1 VSAANRSEEVTAVSV
16 RVQRL
21 GPAHVIVAL
30 LVASLVLTA
39 CGDGD
44 EQVIPTSTSPTSTS
58 TSTSPTSSP
67 TSTSTSVVVES
78 GDAEVCRTAQVFASA
93 PSGQNTA
100 DAAELA
106 RVAPRAANGQLRA
119 AASELGRAGAGWGV
133 GHDAA
138 IETISTE
145 CNDLGIYVQ
154 FP

>member
-1 VSAANRSEEVTAVSV
+1 VSKT
-16 RVQRL
+16 
-21 GPAHVIVAL
+21 VIVVL
-30 LVASLVLTA
+30 LVASLGLTA

-58 TSTSPTSSP
+58 ASTSIPPS

-78 GDAEVCRTAQVFASA
+78 GDAEVCRTAQVFAGTA
-93 PSGQNTA
+93 SGQNTR

-106 RVAPRAANGQLRA
+106 RVAPRAGNEQLRA
-119 AASELGRAGAGWGV
+119 AASELGRAGAGWGT

-138 IETISTE
+138 IETVSTE

>member
-1 VSAANRSEEVTAVSV
+1 MSKT
-16 RVQRL
+16 
-21 GPAHVIVAL
+21 VIVVL
-30 LVASLVLTA
+30 LVASLGLTA

-58 TSTSPTSSP
+58 ASTSIPP
-67 TSTSTSVVVES
+67 STSTSVVVES
-78 GDAEVCRTAQVFASA
+78 GDAEVCRTAQVFASSA
-93 PSGQNTA
+93 SDQNTG

-106 RVAPRAANGQLRA
+106 RVAPRAANEQLRA
-119 AASELGRAGAGWGV
+119 AASELGRAGAGWGT

-138 IETISTE
+138 IETVSTE